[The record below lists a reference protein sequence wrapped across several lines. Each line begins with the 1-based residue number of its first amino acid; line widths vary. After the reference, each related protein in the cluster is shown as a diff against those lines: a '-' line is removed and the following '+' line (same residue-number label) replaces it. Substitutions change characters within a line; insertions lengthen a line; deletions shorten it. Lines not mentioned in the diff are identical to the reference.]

1 MSMEAKLEA
10 DEDEFLIVG
19 FYYNKSYDIMRF
31 FRAPPCSPSQ
41 QQQQQQQ
48 PDYASYF
55 LNNNFD
61 TRAGLSRGWRALTV
75 LNSSNGLLLLYT
87 STFLQ
92 GKDAVLLVYNPIYR
106 NSVSHYIQ
114 LPMYQHCLS
123 KLKQKSFLVYGF
135 AFEPNVPVPYYTIVH
150 VTDVIASPDGEGTT
164 LMVRKLNS
172 ITLKWETKI
181 HEEVEPLLNDV
192 HNKNYALF
200 GPSVYLNGNFHW
212 LLQPSGV
219 ILYNVEKE
227 FFDLSL
233 VNIPGDLAHV
243 DEFRLCN
250 CIKKNAATASTAR
263 FLCNC
268 RFLGESGD
276 RLAYARVIGD
286 SEFSV
291 WILEDYQA
299 RLWSREYH
307 IVLPVPGSLFGGR
320 VLAFDKNANCVI
332 LRVKK
337 EVLWYN
343 LNTKEIKMVHK
354 IVKNYDH
361 DDNCDG
367 IIVPYKLPRG
377 NAPIIPRIFPASPP
391 AVPINTQTEITQGE
405 DGIQSSEPLDVLCY
419 HYAVSDLAAQF
430 KLITRTDRT
439 TKIPIRT
446 PVKVTAR
453 RNIDDYRR
461 ATKRYSE
468 LVHLEA
474 SLHSGCDTS
483 ELNHSFKQQYC
494 L

>member
-31 FRAPPCSPSQ
+31 FRAPPCSPS

-114 LPMYQHCLS
+114 LP
-123 KLKQKSFLVYGF
+123 
-135 AFEPNVPVPYYTIVH
+135 I
-150 VTDVIASPDGEGTT
+150 PDGEGTT

-250 CIKKNAATASTAR
+250 CIKKNAATASTTR